1 MNLFGKSISVTIV
14 LIMLI
19 SVIPVGAAEG
29 GTVEEG
35 TITEHT
41 PQSRI
46 LEEKEIQ
53 DSGGANWLW
62 ILLGAVV
69 VIAGVA
75 VLAGS
80 GGSGGGEP
88 SNINTGQ
95 LIDSPVQGLEY
106 LTSTQS
112 GTTDSQGS
120 FRYEAGEKITFSIGN
135 DSPVTSIINCPAV
148 GLLD

>member
-19 SVIPVGAAEG
+19 SVLPVDAAEG

-53 DSGGANWLW
+53 DSGGTNWLW

-75 VLAGS
+75 ALAGS
-80 GGSGGGEP
+80 SDSGGG
-88 SNINTGQ
+88 SSSG
-95 LIDSPVQGLEY
+95 SP
-106 LTSTQS
+106 TST
-112 GTTDSQGS
+112 GD
-120 FRYEAGEKITFSIGN
+120 
-135 DSPVTSIINCPAV
+135 VTVSW
-148 GLLD
+148 